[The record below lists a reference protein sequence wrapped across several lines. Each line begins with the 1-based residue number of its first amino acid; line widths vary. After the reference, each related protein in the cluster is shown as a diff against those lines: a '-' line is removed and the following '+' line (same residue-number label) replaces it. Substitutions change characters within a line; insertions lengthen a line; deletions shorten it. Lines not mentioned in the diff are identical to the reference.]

1 MTSMRSQ
8 QQPNP
13 FRGSMDEN
21 HELPSSTRMANSN
34 ISSMVSQMTGIITP
48 PSQQQHP
55 SQPQANQLY
64 QQNHNPHNQQY
75 QQQQQRQVQ
84 VHQPQQ
90 YPTQITAQRL
100 QQPNP
105 PVNSHEARKAW
116 RLHGTDNSQVLED
129 RRNNLRSQS
138 FSSPTHTSTSTSP
151 SPSNPNEGTGAS
163 SIQSVRVSA
172 AENRVDITG
181 ASYTTYVMEVE
192 LTNTHPSPS
201 KITVEHRYSSFLKL
215 HTYLTLHSIHLR
227 SSFPRRSLAGRLGHW
242 TPSTQWA
249 PRAEHELVG
258 YRKIKLDI
266 WLVELAEV
274 VSAGAGV
281 GGRLRAEERERV
293 LLFFRRGD
301 ILPCD
306 AVNEIRGDGGAVN
319 GNGNGNHIRDDG
331 NYLMNYPTAGPS
343 LIAPSYHACHTSCH
357 GHTLNSSP
365 GMSYTPSTST
375 FRPLNKPISFTLGSE
390 IRKAAHTLRSM
401 CGTSSDFVDDSQI
414 PLDLLRNA
422 HGLCFLTV
430 LKAGFLMSGRIG
442 TGLVIARQP

>member
-34 ISSMVSQMTGIITP
+34 LSSMVSQMTGIITP
-48 PSQQQHP
+48 PSQQQQHP

-64 QQNHNPHNQQY
+64 QQNHHPNNQQY
-75 QQQQQRQVQ
+75 QQQQQMQ
-84 VHQPQQ
+84 HQPQ

-100 QQPNP
+100 QPNP

-138 FSSPTHTSTSTSP
+138 VSSPHTSLSP
-151 SPSNPNEGTGAS
+151 SPSNPEGTGAS

-192 LTNTHPSPS
+192 HTHTSTNTHPSHS
-201 KITVEHRYSSFLKL
+201 RITVEHRYSSFLKL

-306 AVNEIRGDGGAVN
+306 AVNEIRDGGAV
-319 GNGNGNHIRDDG
+319 NGNHIRDDG

-365 GMSYTPSTST
+365 SMSYTPSTST

-401 CGTSSDFVDDSQI
+401 CSTW
-414 PLDLLRNA
+414 
-422 HGLCFLTV
+422 
-430 LKAGFLMSGRIG
+430 
-442 TGLVIARQP
+442 